1 MGFIPKSVKPISFPT
16 AAVMWF
22 RWLQEPELLSL
33 ALYMKNMKRPPGLF
47 SRRSFI
53 QFLQHI
59 LLRLQNH
66 FAGAAAEEASVFQYR
81 MPVHIN
87 VDNAA
92 GFKVRLFLIDP

>member
-1 MGFIPKSVKPISFPT
+1 MTRLFILKLRVFLCFQT
-16 AAVMWF
+16 HTM
-22 RWLQEPELLSL
+22 
-33 ALYMKNMKRPPGLF
+33 YMKNMKRPPGLF